1 MTDSLLHDFIKL
13 VAMRTGLCT
22 REKDQPA
29 FRNKLL
35 ERIRS
40 FHGSPLDYYQQLTLD
55 TPQSHREWNLLTE
68 LLTTGESYFFRDRN
82 QFQLLRNQILPE
94 LIERRSQQRQLRI
107 WSAGCSSGEE
117 PYSLAIVLHE
127 LLPRR
132 KEWQIFV
139 LGTDLQEQAVQQARK
154 GLYTPWS
161 FRMVDP
167 ALKSRYFSPQHEYWK
182 IDDAIR
188 SMVTFSSCNLVKER
202 FPDCSRE
209 LHDMDLIICRNVFIY
224 FTPQAVSQVAGKFS
238 ETLNEGGYLMT
249 GHGELHLQSVQH
261 LKTKMCGEQVIFQKR
276 SATRDGGTLA
286 DTTRGT
292 SPLPARST
300 GKQVA
305 APPPDKP
312 RNIPVIA
319 KHAQRMAHEQGATA
333 ATWVAALPDNKT
345 VPHNFEAYLTMAQR
359 QADQGEYQQALKT
372 CRQAIT
378 LEATS
383 PHPYFLLAQIA
394 EATGDVDNAKDLLK
408 KTIYLDPLHVA
419 AHLELGALYA
429 QEHNQKLAEKF
440 LSASSQL
447 LQQLPSGTSLPPYHN
462 MTAGELLRHTDEL
475 LTGLNTKEAPRG
487 NNR

>member
-13 VAMRTGLCT
+13 VAMQTGLCT

-35 ERIRS
+35 ERIKTS
-40 FHGSPLDYYQQLTLD
+40 HSSALDYYQLLTLD
-55 TPQSHREWNLLTE
+55 TPQSDREWNLLTE

-94 LIERRSQQRQLRI
+94 LIERRSHQRRLRI
-107 WSAGCSSGEE
+107 WSAGCSTGEE
-117 PYSLAIVLHE
+117 PYSLAIVLQE

-132 KEWQIFV
+132 EEWQIFV
-139 LGTDLQEQAVQQARK
+139 LGTDLNHRAVQQACT

-161 FRMVDP
+161 FRMVDS
-167 ALKSRYFSPQHEYWK
+167 ALQSRYFSPQHEYWK
-182 IDDAIR
+182 ISDTIR

-209 LHDMDLIICRNVFIY
+209 LHDMDLILCRNVFIY
-224 FTPQAVSQVAGKFS
+224 LTPHAVSQVADKFS
-238 ETLNEGGYLMT
+238 ETLNEGGYLLT
-249 GHGELHLQSVQH
+249 GHGELHLQSLQN
-261 LKTKMCGEQVIFQKR
+261 LKTKMCGEQVIFQKKTK
-276 SATRDGGTLA
+276 TRDTATVA
-286 DTTRGT
+286 DTTRAT
-292 SPLPARST
+292 CPLPGRIA

-305 APPPDKP
+305 ATRPDKP
-312 RNIPVIA
+312 RSTAMIAERPWIP
-319 KHAQRMAHEQGATA
+319 A
-333 ATWVAALPDNKT
+333 AAAAGRSTTLPANKSA
-345 VPHNFEAYLTMAQR
+345 PHTFEAYLAMAQR
-359 QADQGEYQQALKT
+359 QADQGEYQQAVKS
-372 CRQAIT
+372 CRQASA
-378 LEATS
+378 LETTS

-429 QEHNQKLAEKF
+429 QEHNLKLAVKF

-447 LQQLPSGTSLPPYHN
+447 LQKLPSGTSLPSYHN
-462 MTAGELLRHTDEL
+462 VTAGELLRHTDEL
-475 LTGLNTKEAPRG
+475 LVGLNTKEAARG